1 MGKLSDVA
9 RAAASQVGLGP
20 LRRWIQA
27 TSDQVDQLAIAP
39 RSTPGLYSCPTNV
52 AVGDAVYV
60 SGANTVGKALATA
73 DGTLPAIGFVT
84 DKPSG
89 TTCHVQY
96 SDELDLFSGLTAGA
110 TYYVSTTN
118 AGVIVATT
126 GVPGQFKQQVG
137 VAKDSNTLVITVGEA
152 FLIGGI

>member
-1 MGKLSDVA
+1 
-9 RAAASQVGLGP
+9 
-20 LRRWIQA
+20 
-27 TSDQVDQLAIAP
+27 
-39 RSTPGLYSCPTNV
+39 
-52 AVGDAVYV
+52 
-60 SGANTVGKALATA
+60 
-73 DGTLPAIGFVT
+73 
-84 DKPSG
+84 
-89 TTCHVQY
+89 VQY